1 MESTFFGLE
10 IGRRALITEQT
21 ALETT
26 AHNIANAN
34 TPGYSRQIV
43 SLAATSPLL
52 VSENRAE
59 IPAQLGTGVE
69 LEAVTRARD
78 MLLESQI
85 QQETATQA
93 RTDTT
98 VSDFSQVEGIINE
111 PSSEALGN
119 ALSNFW
125 AGWQDLS
132 SHPDDM
138 ATRNSLVSNA
148 QQLTQMFNTTDANLA
163 ALQQTEDTSVRTQV
177 DQINQIASQIRDV
190 NVQINE
196 AQGVATTPNDL
207 YDKRDALLEQLSQL
221 TNFDGHQMSNGLY
234 DITIGGHTLV
244 QDNTFVP
251 LTVTNDPANNNYA
264 VITWSDDGT
273 SASITSGKI
282 QGLVDMR
289 DKYIP
294 SYRTALNN
302 LATGIMNN
310 VNALQSTGYALNAA
324 APSGI
329 NFFTGTGAGDMA
341 VNAALVADSTQVAA
355 AQSASAPGDGSN
367 ALAMAQLQNS
377 QTMSA
382 GTQTFGD
389 FYDSFVAQIGADSQA
404 NTNTN
409 NTQKTLLDTMTT
421 QRDSVSSVSIDEEM
435 TNMIQYEKGYQAAAK
450 IINTMDTM
458 LDTVINHMGTGL

>member
-1 MESTFFGLE
+1 
-10 IGRRALITEQT
+10 
-21 ALETT
+21 
-26 AHNIANAN
+26 
-34 TPGYSRQIV
+34 
-43 SLAATSPLL
+43 
-52 VSENRAE
+52 
-59 IPAQLGTGVE
+59 
-69 LEAVTRARD
+69 
-78 MLLESQI
+78 
-85 QQETATQA
+85 
-93 RTDTT
+93 
-98 VSDFSQVEGIINE
+98 
-111 PSSEALGN
+111 
-119 ALSNFW
+119 
-125 AGWQDLS
+125 
-132 SHPDDM
+132 
-138 ATRNSLVSNA
+138 
-148 QQLTQMFNTTDANLA
+148 
-163 ALQQTEDTSVRTQV
+163 
-177 DQINQIASQIRDV
+177 
-190 NVQINE
+190 
-196 AQGVATTPNDL
+196 
-207 YDKRDALLEQLSQL
+207 
-221 TNFDGHQMSNGLY
+221 
-234 DITIGGHTLV
+234 
-244 QDNTFVP
+244 
-251 LTVTNDPANNNYA
+251 
-264 VITWSDDGT
+264 
-273 SASITSGKI
+273 
-282 QGLVDMR
+282 
-289 DKYIP
+289 
-294 SYRTALNN
+294 
-302 LATGIMNN
+302 MNN